1 MTRGAI
7 DHQTG
12 CGAGRCASANGAAIR
27 RIVSGANLPEK
38 SLCEI
43 LPAVVRSFTRPAVTV
58 TAALAGKGLYGRCC
72 TRVAP
77 ITVVRRSGAPVRTVV
92 PSRHGL
98 GSLAIEGGGLVVRAL
113 WHALRRAAALLPAP
127 GHGQPTRHSRPA
139 TGSAPPTGSPSRFF
153 ALLFLI
159 TVPVYALRLVPP
171 FSLLMVPNPLIAA
184 SILTYRE
191 AGADGV
197 RRLLGR
203 AFDYRRI
210 TRKRWYLPILLLVP
224 LVTILSYVWM
234 RLAGA
239 PGGDLHAPVLLLPVY
254 FLVFFVLAIGEEAG
268 WSGYA
273 LDPLQ
278 DRWGALPAGI
288 VLGTAWALW
297 HLVPY
302 ALANPPLWVAGQCAT
317 TVLLRVLMVWLY
329 NNTGRSV
336 FGMVVFHAM
345 TNMGSVPDY
354 GFPYDP
360 VRASVILAAVAAVVV
375 LLWGLRTLARFRYA

>member
-1 MTRGAI
+1 MAHGAS
-7 DHQTG
+7 DHG
-12 CGAGRCASANGAAIR
+12 YRCDAGSWASANGATLRHIGRDAGQSQHRLCELLAAALGSFARPALSLVASVAIR
-27 RIVSGANLPEK
+27 G
-38 SLCEI
+38 
-43 LPAVVRSFTRPAVTV
+43 PAELGS
-58 TAALAGKGLYGRCC
+58 
-72 TRVAP
+72 TRVSTG
-77 ITVVRRSGAPVRTVV
+77 TVACRPGVSVRTVL

-98 GSLAIEGGGLVVRAL
+98 QSLAMKGADLVVRVL
-113 WHALRRAAALLPAP
+113 RRALRRTANLLSVR
-127 GHGQPTRHSRPA
+127 GHGRPSGRLRA
-139 TGSAPPTGSPSRFF
+139 GAGSAPPGSPFRFF

-159 TVPVYALRLVPP
+159 TVPMYALRLVPP
-171 FSLLMVPNPLIAA
+171 FSLLMVANPLIAA

-191 AGADGV
+191 EGADGV
-197 RRLLGR
+197 KRLLAR
-203 AFDYRRI
+203 PFDYRRI
-210 TRKRWYLPILLLVP
+210 ARKRWYLPILLLVP
-224 LVTILSYVWM
+224 LVTILSYAWM
-234 RLAGA
+234 RLAGVAGPALRA
-239 PGGDLHAPVLLLPVY
+239 PALLLPAY

-278 DRWGALPAGI
+278 DRWRALPAGI
-288 VLGTAWALW
+288 VMGTVWALW

-317 TVLLRVLMVWLY
+317 TVLLRVLMVWIY

-360 VRASVILAAVAAVVV
+360 VRASVILAAITSVVV
-375 LLWGLRTLARFRYA
+375 FLWGPRTLARYRYA

>member
-1 MTRGAI
+1 M
-7 DHQTG
+7 
-12 CGAGRCASANGAAIR
+12 
-27 RIVSGANLPEK
+27 VP
-38 SLCEI
+38 
-43 LPAVVRSFTRPAVTV
+43 
-58 TAALAGKGLYGRCC
+58 
-72 TRVAP
+72 
-77 ITVVRRSGAPVRTVV
+77 

-98 GSLAIEGGGLVVRAL
+98 RYLASKGADLVVRVL
-113 WHALRRAAALLPAP
+113 RHVLRRTANLRSIP
-127 GHGQPTRHSRPA
+127 GHGHQSRHGRPA
-139 TGSAPPTGSPSRFF
+139 TDSAQPSGGSPFRFF
-153 ALLFLI
+153 ALLFLV

-171 FSLLMVPNPLIAA
+171 FSLLMVANPLIAA
-184 SILTYRE
+184 SFLTYHE

-197 RRLLGR
+197 KRLLAR
-203 AFDYRRI
+203 PFDYRRI
-210 TRKRWYLPILLLVP
+210 ARKRWYLPILLLVP
-224 LVTILSYVWM
+224 LVSILSYAWM

-239 PGGDLHAPVLLLPVY
+239 AAPDLRLPVLLPAY

-278 DRWGALPAGI
+278 DRLGALPAGI
-288 VLGTAWALW
+288 VMGTVWALW

-317 TVLLRVLMVWLY
+317 TVLLRVLMVWIY

-354 GFPYDP
+354 GLPYDP
-360 VRASVILAAVAAVVV
+360 VRASVILAAIAAVVIF
-375 LLWGLRTLARFRYA
+375 LWGPRTLARFRYA

>member
-1 MTRGAI
+1 M
-7 DHQTG
+7 
-12 CGAGRCASANGAAIR
+12 
-27 RIVSGANLPEK
+27 
-38 SLCEI
+38 
-43 LPAVVRSFTRPAVTV
+43 
-58 TAALAGKGLYGRCC
+58 
-72 TRVAP
+72 
-77 ITVVRRSGAPVRTVV
+77 
-92 PSRHGL
+92 
-98 GSLAIEGGGLVVRAL
+98 
-113 WHALRRAAALLPAP
+113 
-127 GHGQPTRHSRPA
+127 
-139 TGSAPPTGSPSRFF
+139 
-153 ALLFLI
+153 
-159 TVPVYALRLVPP
+159 
-171 FSLLMVPNPLIAA
+171 
-184 SILTYRE
+184 
-191 AGADGV
+191 

-203 AFDYRRI
+203 PFDYRRI
-210 TRKRWYLPILLLVP
+210 ARKRWYIPTLLLVP
-224 LVTILSYVWM
+224 LVTVLSCAWM
-234 RLAGA
+234 RLAGVVG
-239 PGGDLHAPVLLLPVY
+239 PELYAPVLLLPAY

-278 DRWGALPAGI
+278 DRLGALPAGI

-317 TVLLRVLMVWLY
+317 TVVLRVLMVWIY

-375 LLWGLRTLARFRYA
+375 LLWGPRTLARFRYA